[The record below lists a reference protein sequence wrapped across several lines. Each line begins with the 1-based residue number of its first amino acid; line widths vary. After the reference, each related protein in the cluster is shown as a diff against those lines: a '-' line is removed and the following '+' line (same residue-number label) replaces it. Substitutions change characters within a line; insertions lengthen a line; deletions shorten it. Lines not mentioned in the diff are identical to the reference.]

1 MLTRQISKNII
12 SRLKKLKKTI
22 VVIGP
27 RQTGK
32 TTLIKTI
39 IGQSRKNLFLDGDDL
54 QVRERL
60 ANANTEILRQIIG
73 EAKVVFIDEA
83 QRIHNIGLTLKIIH
97 DQFPKVQLY
106 ASGSSAL
113 ELNQEIN
120 EPLTGRKWEYQ
131 LYPISWKELQDHTNN
146 YLKSLQQLEQRLIY
160 GMYPDVVTNVGQEK
174 IILKELTSSYL
185 YKDILEYN
193 GMRKPEIL
201 QNLLRAL
208 AFQLGNEV
216 SYNELSKLVGVDKNT
231 IQSYIHLLEMTF
243 VIYRLSPFSR
253 NLRNEIKT
261 TRKIY
266 FYDNGV
272 RNALISNFNSLEFR
286 QDKGALWENFLM
298 TERMK
303 QNEYQDRAV
312 NSFFW
317 RTKQQQEI
325 DLIEE
330 RDGKLFAYEFKYSN
344 KKKVKAPITFT
355 KAYPDA
361 EYQVIDQDNF
371 IDFVS

>member
-1 MLTRQISKNII
+1 M
-12 SRLKKLKKTI
+12 
-22 VVIGP
+22 
-27 RQTGK
+27 
-32 TTLIKTI
+32 
-39 IGQSRKNLFLDGDDL
+39 
-54 QVRERL
+54 
-60 ANANTEILRQIIG
+60 
-73 EAKVVFIDEA
+73 
-83 QRIHNIGLTLKIIH
+83 
-97 DQFPKVQLY
+97 
-106 ASGSSAL
+106 
-113 ELNQEIN
+113 NQKIN

-131 LYPISWKELQDHTNN
+131 LFPISWKELQDHTNN
-146 YLKSLQQLEQRLIY
+146 YLKTLQQLEQRLIY
-160 GMYPDVVTNVGQEK
+160 GMYPDVVMNTREEK
-174 IILKELTSSYL
+174 NILKQLASSYL
-185 YKDILEYN
+185 YKDILGYE
-193 GMRKPEIL
+193 GMRKPEVL
-201 QNLLRAL
+201 DSLLRAL

-231 IQSYIHLLEMTF
+231 IQNYISLLEKTF

-298 TERMK
+298 SERMK
-303 QNEYQDRAV
+303 QNEYQDRYA

-330 RDGKLFAYEFKYSN
+330 RDGKLYAYEFKYSN
-344 KKKVKAPITFT
+344 NKKTKAPITFT
-355 KAYPDA
+355 KAYPDT
-361 EYQVIDQDNF
+361 EYSVINQDNF